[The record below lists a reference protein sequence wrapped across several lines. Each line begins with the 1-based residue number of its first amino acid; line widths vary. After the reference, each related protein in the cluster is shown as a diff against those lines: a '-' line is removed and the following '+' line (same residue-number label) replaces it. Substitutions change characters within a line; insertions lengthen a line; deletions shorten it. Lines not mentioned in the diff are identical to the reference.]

1 MTIGIDIDDTITK
14 TAECLLPYV
23 AKYFSLDLDYLIKN
37 NYNYNNLPEE
47 CIDRFYEFGLNTFEN
62 AIPLVKVKDKAIEVI
77 NKLKEDMTVIN
88 NARTSKI
95 LDRVLEINV
104 PDSIYDELA
113 CIVSRDIEVEDD
125 EKRLV
130 K

>member
-1 MTIGIDIDDTITK
+1 MRTCVVTR
-14 TAECLLPYV
+14 E
-23 AKYFSLDLDYLIKN
+23 KYEKRDLMRIVRNKEGEVFVDETGKQNGKGCYLK
-37 NYNYNNLPEE
+37 
-47 CIDRFYEFGLNTFEN
+47 
-62 AIPLVKVKDKAIEVI
+62 KDM
-77 NKLKEDMTVIN
+77 DVIN

-104 PDSIYDELA
+104 PDSIYDELT
-113 CIVSRDIEVEDD
+113 CIVNRDLEVEDE